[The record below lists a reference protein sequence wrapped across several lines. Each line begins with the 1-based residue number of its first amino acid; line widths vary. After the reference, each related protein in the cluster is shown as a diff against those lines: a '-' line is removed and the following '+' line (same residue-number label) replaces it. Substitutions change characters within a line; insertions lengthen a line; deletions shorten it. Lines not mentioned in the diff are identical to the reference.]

1 MRDLKLYYNEGFDID
16 VSATGDPVYV
26 DTEGET
32 QDQRAAVATAI
43 IQGSIP
49 GAPTVGV
56 DWSALY
62 KAGSEGQ
69 NVLTI
74 YNNAQQMIAMCA
86 GSETVPTAQYM
97 PLLTKD
103 EDTQMIKIK
112 TVKSG
117 GSST

>member
-1 MRDLKLYYNEGFDID
+1 MRDLKLYYDEGFDID
-16 VSATGDPVYV
+16 VSSTGDPVYV

-32 QDQRAAVATAI
+32 QDQRAAVATTI
-43 IQGSIP
+43 VQGSIP
-49 GAPTVGV
+49 GATTVGV

-62 KAGSEGQ
+62 KSGSESQ

-74 YNNAQQMIAMCA
+74 YNNAQQMISMCA

-103 EDTQMIKIK
+103 SDTHTIKIK

-117 GSST
+117 SST